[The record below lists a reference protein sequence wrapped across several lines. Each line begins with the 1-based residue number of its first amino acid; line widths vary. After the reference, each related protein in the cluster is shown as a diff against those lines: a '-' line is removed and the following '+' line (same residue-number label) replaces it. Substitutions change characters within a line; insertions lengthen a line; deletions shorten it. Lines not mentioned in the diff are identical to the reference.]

1 MTNFFILSPLSQF
14 EVFQLIGLDLS
25 IIGQFYLALTNLSL
39 YFILIFVTIISL
51 HYYGNNDFNLVP
63 NKISISIETSFASLS
78 TMVKNQIGSFNE
90 VYVPFIYTLFF
101 FILFG
106 NLISNIPYSFAVNA
120 SAIVTLGL
128 SLTIFLGV
136 TILSLSKHGIKFF
149 SFFIPS
155 GTPLA
160 LVPLLILIEFISYLA
175 RALSLGVRLF
185 ANLCAGHSLLKILS
199 TFLYKLFS
207 GSVFVA
213 ILTIIPF
220 SIFIGLIG
228 LEIAVSFIQ
237 AFVFNLL
244 VCSYLKDA
252 IDLH

>member
-1 MTNFFILSPLSQF
+1 MFTNLFILSPLSQF

-78 TMVKNQIGSFNE
+78 TMVKNQIGSLNE

-120 SAIVTLGL
+120 STISCLGFSITIFIGVTLL
-128 SLTIFLGV
+128 SLTIHKLKSNLTISSNVENEGIMFSSNDKIMELSNNFISKEYGYAQSATKLLNLEVFLFFFKFLGRN
-136 TILSLSKHGIKFF
+136 K
-149 SFFIPS
+149 
-155 GTPLA
+155 
-160 LVPLLILIEFISYLA
+160 
-175 RALSLGVRLF
+175 
-185 ANLCAGHSLLKILS
+185 
-199 TFLYKLFS
+199 TFK
-207 GSVFVA
+207 
-213 ILTIIPF
+213 
-220 SIFIGLIG
+220 
-228 LEIAVSFIQ
+228 
-237 AFVFNLL
+237 
-244 VCSYLKDA
+244 
-252 IDLH
+252 